1 MKADP
6 ATQLLREGARRCTV
20 PIALHDVGRLLTPPN
35 AITPKDE
42 EQAAAP
48 GCRRIF
54 ADGGKFLEVDTSTTG
69 QVVTA
74 KAQIALGARG
84 TRGEVRE
91 FSYWVILDHP
101 NGRIRRVPNRV
112 LEIHQGEFGLV
123 GLVFGVERPRIEWY
137 PMPQLGAVERWPDL
151 FRHLRDQLGPG
162 PDPGP
167 ALVITP
173 RASEP

>member
-1 MKADP
+1 MTAIGVC
-6 ATQLLREGARRCTV
+6 ATAYTQKGERYDSV
-20 PIALHDVGRLLTPPN
+20 HTPPEVTN
-35 AITPKDE
+35 YIESVTPGPIKW
-42 EQAAAP
+42 
-48 GCRRIF
+48 